1 MMQKKAIFVSQR
13 IRAMHEYDFINRPKD
28 LLTPEVVAL
37 LTRLH
42 ECRGRQELFIEAEPD
57 VLTALLE
64 VARIQSTDASNRIE
78 GIYTTDERLKAIV
91 QDKVQPRNRNEEEIS
106 GYRDVLATIHESYE
120 YIAPRPN
127 TILQLHR
134 DLYSFSG
141 SVEGGVYKNAD
152 NIIAEKHADGTET
165 VRFRP
170 VPAFRTADAVHD
182 LCSRYNEAIEAAAY
196 DPLVLMPIFILDFLC
211 IHPFNDGNGRMSRLL
226 TLLLLYRAGFIVG
239 KYVSIEMLIEKSKDS
254 YYEALQASSLNWH
267 EGTNDY
273 LPFLKYLLGVLVKA
287 YGEFEGRVEYL
298 RYRKVSKAGRI
309 KAIIERTPGKIAKK
323 DIALACPDISLTT
336 IERTLSD
343 LMAAGFIVKVGKG
356 RSTAYV
362 KSV

>member
-1 MMQKKAIFVSQR
+1 
-13 IRAMHEYDFINRPKD
+13 MHEYDFTSRPQD

-57 VLTALLE
+57 VLTALVD
-64 VARIQSTDASNRIE
+64 VAKIQSTDSSNRIE
-78 GIYTTDERLKAIV
+78 GIYTTDERLRAIV
-91 QDKVQPRNRNEEEIS
+91 QEKVQPRNRNEEEIS

-127 TILQLHR
+127 TILQMHR
-134 DLYSFSG
+134 DLYSFS
-141 SVEGGVYKNAD
+141 SSIAGGAYKNSD

-170 VPAFRTADAVHD
+170 VPAFQTAEAVMN
-182 LCSRYNEAIEAAAY
+182 LCSRYNDAVEAGTY
-196 DPLVLMPIFILDFLC
+196 DPLLLIPIFILDFLC

-226 TLLLLYRAGFIVG
+226 TLLLLYRAGFNVG
-239 KYVSIEMLIEKSKDS
+239 KYISLEMLIEKSKDS
-254 YYEALQASSLNWH
+254 YYEALQASSRDWH
-267 EGTNDY
+267 ENGNDY
-273 LPFLKYLLGVLVKA
+273 LPFLKYMLGVVAKA
-287 YGEFEGRVEYL
+287 YNEFESRVEYL
-298 RYRKVSKAGRI
+298 RHRKVSKPERI
-309 KAIIERTPGKIAKK
+309 EAVIERTPGKITKK
-323 DIALACPDISLTT
+323 EIALVCPDISLTT

-343 LMAAGFIVKVGKG
+343 LVAAGYIVKVGSG

-362 KSV
+362 KK